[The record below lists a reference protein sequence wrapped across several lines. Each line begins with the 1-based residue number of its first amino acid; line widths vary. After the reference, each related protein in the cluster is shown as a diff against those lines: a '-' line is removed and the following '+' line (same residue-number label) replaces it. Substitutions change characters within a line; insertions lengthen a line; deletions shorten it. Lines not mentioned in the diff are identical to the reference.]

1 MVLPGQNDQIPVV
14 SLKKSLPCLGLVIE
28 LRKRV
33 TLELPLIQSGRR
45 LTAGIGHNVEAA
57 SKTFSD
63 NAYSAIE
70 SSLNLT
76 V

>member
-1 MVLPGQNDQIPVV
+1 MSGFSHRIE
-14 SLKKSLPCLGLVIE
+14 KKSDI
-28 LRKRV
+28 R
-33 TLELPLIQSGRR
+33 TPLIQSGRR

>member
-1 MVLPGQNDQIPVV
+1 
-14 SLKKSLPCLGLVIE
+14 
-28 LRKRV
+28 LRNKV
-33 TLELPLIQSGRR
+33 TFEPPLIQSGRR
-45 LTAGIGHNVEAA
+45 LGAGTEHKEGVA

-63 NAYSAIE
+63 KVYSAIE